1 MAASHKRDYYEVLI
15 VTRTATAEEIKSAYR
30 KAALK
35 WHPDRHAT
43 GKKEAEAHFREAT
56 EAYTVLSDGN
66 KRAAYDRYGHA
77 GLASG
82 GFEGGVNSSIFEEF
96 QDIFGDF
103 FGFEDIFSGR
113 GGRRA
118 RGRAQRGADLR
129 YDMQLSFEE
138 AAAALTTKVRVP
150 RQSAPASS
158 AAGAGSCITSRDFSR
173 FRGRARDARAPGR
186 WCAKDALSA
195 AARGAWRKFA

>member
-1 MAASHKRDYYEVLI
+1 MAASHKRDYYEVLV

-43 GKKEAEAHFREAT
+43 GKKEAEAHFREAS
-56 EAYTVLSDGN
+56 EAYSVLSDGN

-82 GFEGGVNSSIFEEF
+82 GFDGGVNSTIFEEF

-113 GGRRA
+113 AEVKIDNIQA
-118 RGRAQRGADLR
+118 RSHLWLGKGDAQVENCRGTF
-129 YDMQLSFEE
+129 S
-138 AAAALTTKVRVP
+138 
-150 RQSAPASS
+150 
-158 AAGAGSCITSRDFSR
+158 ITSG
-173 FRGRARDARAPGR
+173 RGPMNVIPFESQIS
-186 WCAKDALSA
+186 AKNGSSD
-195 AARGAWRKFA
+195 RKP